1 MKTSVSKIDK
11 KFILDLLKKF
21 SDKHTLDKSYPKNYR
36 YRYINNN
43 YVVSVNYNRLT
54 KRAFRIG
61 EELVSDFPD
70 SIDLKITNKCSNS
83 CPYCHESSVADGKS
97 FDIDKTEQILS
108 QLPKVPLEIAIGG
121 GNVLEIPEKL
131 EEFLL
136 WCYDRDLKTRLTIN
150 IQDINRLY
158 EIGYEYPPTTLERI
172 LCIPDAIGVSI
183 NSLETNSLKIKEYD
197 SVSYFFGRSDLDY
210 KILGELS
217 NTFTAVYHV
226 IAGVFPYNDLE
237 KLVGESNFP
246 VLILGYKQ
254 WGRAINDPLPADI
267 EKFER
272 EVKKLL
278 FRSRSNSTLHKSTIC
293 FDNLAL
299 EQLHILDS
307 LSPKEIDTYYMG
319 NEGSCSMYI
328 DAVEGKFA
336 RTSRDSNRV
345 DWDSINLIDFF
356 KSLRQ

>member
-1 MKTSVSKIDK
+1 MKTDLSKIDK
-11 KFILDLLKKF
+11 EFIFNLLEKF
-21 SDKHTLDKSYPKNYR
+21 SDKRKLDKAYPKNHM

-43 YVVSVNYNRLT
+43 YVVSVIYDKLT

-61 EELVSDFPD
+61 EELISDFPD

-83 CPYCHESSVADGKS
+83 CPYCHENSIVNGKS
-97 FDIDKTEQILS
+97 FDIEKTKQILS
-108 QLPKVPLEIAIGG
+108 QLPEVPIEIAIGG
-121 GNVLEIPEKL
+121 GNILEIPGEL

-136 WCYDRDLKTRLTIN
+136 WCYARGLKTRLTIN
-150 IQDINRLY
+150 IQDINKLY
-158 EIGYEYPPTTLERI
+158 EIGYEHPVTLERI
-172 LCIPDAIGVSI
+172 LYLPDAIGISI
-183 NSLETNSLKIKEYD
+183 NSLKTDSLKINESD
-197 SVSYFFGRSDLDY
+197 TRSYFFGRSSMDY
-210 KILGELS
+210 EILGELS

-237 KLVGESNFP
+237 KLVEESNFP
-246 VLILGYKQ
+246 ILILGYKQ
-254 WGRAINDPLPADI
+254 WGRAINDPLPNDL
-267 EKFER
+267 EKFEK

-278 FRSRSNSTLHKSTIC
+278 FRHRNNSARSSVIC

-307 LSPKEIDTYYMG
+307 LSPKEIDTYFLG
-319 NEGSCSMYI
+319 REGSCSMYI

-345 DWDSINLIDFF
+345 DWDSISLIDFF
-356 KSLRQ
+356 KSLRK